1 MRKRALPEGQPRSR
15 VGHGDCGCG
24 RRNRSWLSQAV
35 GTFRPMATTSADLIA
50 AKVSETRSAL
60 LRNADAIDSKAGVLL
75 GFAGAF
81 VILSFSDFSRWRLPG
96 IAFATASAFACLN
109 VFTAWSS
116 A

>member
-1 MRKRALPEGQPRSR
+1 
-15 VGHGDCGCG
+15 
-24 RRNRSWLSQAV
+24 
-35 GTFRPMATTSADLIA
+35 MATTSADLIA

-81 VILSFSDFSRWRLPG
+81 VILSFSDFSWWRLPG
-96 IAFATASAFACLN
+96 IAFATASAFACLT